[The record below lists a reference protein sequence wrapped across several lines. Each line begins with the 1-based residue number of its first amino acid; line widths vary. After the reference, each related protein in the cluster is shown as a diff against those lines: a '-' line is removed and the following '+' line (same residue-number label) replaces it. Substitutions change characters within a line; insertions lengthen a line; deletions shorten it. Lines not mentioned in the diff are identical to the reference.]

1 MARRKQKDD
10 FDDPQ
15 KPIGGIFRFLVKW
28 ILVLGLWLSIIIVI
42 IAAWYGRELSE
53 MTRSPQLEH
62 KPSITVLANDGS
74 VIARYGDL
82 KGDVL
87 SVKDM
92 PKNLIHAV
100 LAIEDRRFYYHF
112 GIDPI
117 GLVRA
122 VLVNLARK
130 GVVQGGSTITQQ
142 LAKNLFLSQERTY
155 KRKIQEALL
164 ALWLEREL
172 TKDEILG
179 AYLNLVYLGAGS
191 YGVEAASQVYF
202 KKSAKNINLY
212 ESAVLAG
219 LLKAPSRFSPLSN
232 PKLAQARA
240 KTVLAAMVDA
250 NYITEKEAENAKE
263 SGAHE
268 KHKSEI
274 ADSSRYFG
282 DWVVEQIDDLV
293 SAQNEDIIIKTTF
306 DPEIQKAATESLVK
320 FLDKE
325 GAARKVSQG
334 TVVVM
339 RNDGAVL
346 SIVGGRDYSDSQFN
360 RATQGLRSPG
370 SSFKPVVYLTA
381 LEMGWN
387 PDDII
392 EDSPIVEGKYK
403 PTNFDGDYYG
413 PVPLSTALAL
423 SLNTVSVKL
432 AKMIGIENV
441 VASAR
446 KMGITTD
453 LEPNLSLALG
463 SSGVPALEMT
473 AAYSVIANRGLG
485 ISAYGIEEIKNKS
498 GKVLYLKDHTEKSPR
513 VFSRSATNNLAGM
526 MQNVINFGTGQ
537 RARVPYE
544 ASGKTG
550 TSQDYRDAWFIGFTP
565 QFVAS
570 VWVGNDDNSSMKR
583 VTGGSIPAAIWQ
595 ETITAAHNDPT
606 PAPNHSI
613 QADDSAFESLLGKLL
628 SGFEGQASSAP
639 QNFEAEP
646 VPEGRY
652 DTNNPDPN
660 LHTNKRRYNE

>member
-1 MARRKQKDD
+1 MARARKSHSDS
-10 FDDPQ
+10 FDDP
-15 KPIGGIFRFLVKW
+15 PSGTGGVFRFLFKW
-28 ILVLGLWLSIIIVI
+28 MVVLGLWGTIAIVLV
-42 IAAWYGRELSE
+42 AAWYGRDLASI
-53 MTRSPQLEH
+53 TRSPQLDR

-82 KGDVL
+82 KGDVVP
-87 SVKDM
+87 VKDM
-92 PKNLIHAV
+92 PKSLVDAV

-117 GLVRA
+117 GLARA
-122 VLVNLARK
+122 VFVNVRKK

-164 ALWLEREL
+164 AMWLEREL

-179 AYLNLVYLGAGS
+179 AYLNLVYLGAGA

-202 KKSAKNINLY
+202 KKSAKDVNLY
-212 ESAVLAG
+212 ESAILAG

-232 PKLAQARA
+232 PKLADARA
-240 KTVLAAMVDA
+240 QTVLTKMVEFD
-250 NYITEKEAENAKE
+250 YITEDEAKKAKKRAPKEKIK
-263 SGAHE
+263 SGP
-268 KHKSEI
+268 
-274 ADSSRYFG
+274 ADSARYFS
-282 DWVVEQIDDLV
+282 DWAVEQLDDLV
-293 SAQNEDIIIKTTF
+293 GALDEDIILKTTF

-325 GAARKVSQG
+325 GAAKKVSQG

-346 SIVGGRDYSDSQFN
+346 SIVGGRDYSESQFN

-381 LEMGWN
+381 LEMGWG

-392 EDSPIVEGKYK
+392 EDSPITEGRYR
-403 PTNFDGDYYG
+403 PSNFDGEYYG
-413 PVPLSTALAL
+413 PIPMANALAL
-423 SLNTVSVKL
+423 SLNTVAVKL
-432 AKMIGIENV
+432 AKMVGIDNV
-441 VASAR
+441 VVAAR

-473 AAYSVIANRGLG
+473 SAYAVIANRGVAVT
-485 ISAYGIEEIKNKS
+485 AYGIEEIKTKS
-498 GKVLYLKDHTEKSPR
+498 GKVLYNKDHKEKSPR
-513 VFSRSATNNLAGM
+513 VFSYGATSTLAAM
-526 MQNVINFGTGQ
+526 MQGVLEYGTGT
-537 RARVPYE
+537 RARVPYT

-565 QFVAS
+565 KFVSS
-570 VWVGNDDNSSMKR
+570 VWIGNDDNSSMKR
-583 VTGGSIPAAIWQ
+583 VTGGSIPAAVWQ
-595 ETITAAHNDPT
+595 ETIMAAHNDPS
-606 PAPNHSI
+606 PAPNHGVV
-613 QADDSAFESLLGKLL
+613 ADESAFQSLLGRLL
-628 SGFEGQASSAP
+628 SGFDGESTGAP
-639 QNFEAEP
+639 TDIY
-646 VPEGRY
+646 G
-652 DTNNPDPN
+652 
-660 LHTNKRRYNE
+660 TNKQGQHDPTLHKKPERYND